1 MKHFSLYILLLFFSF
16 CERDDWRAE
25 MEKENQKV
33 ISQIQKDH
41 ELIEGYKVN
50 PKDWIQS
57 SKTKELAV
65 SNFLQEIYNLGKPEK
80 HYVTWD
86 EKLSVLFPNIK
97 GSGTM
102 LDTTPLFEY
111 KKMLE
116 GREEMAITELSNLL
130 LGKKFQIN
138 SIVWEKPKQY
148 GSLIGYKPKII
159 QLKVEGKL
167 ISIQQIK
174 MVFQTTSGYKVG
186 VLGP

>member
-1 MKHFSLYILLLFFSF
+1 MKHFPLYILLLFFSF

-41 ELIEGYKVN
+41 KLIEGYKAN
-50 PKDWIQS
+50 PKDWEQS

-65 SNFLQEIYNLGKPEK
+65 SNFLQEISKFGKPEK
-80 HYVTWD
+80 HYVTWN

-116 GREEMAITELSNLL
+116 ERETMALTELSKIL
-130 LGKKFQIN
+130 LGKTFQIN
-138 SIVWEKPKQY
+138 SIVWEKPRQY
-148 GSLIGYKPKII
+148 GSLMGYKPKSI

-167 ISIQQIK
+167 VVIQQIK
-174 MVFQTTSGYKVG
+174 MIFQTNSGYKIG